1 MEVRKAYLECVFSNF
16 KAIQKQG
23 EQSLSQLSYEQLCWT
38 PHEEANSVAIIV
50 KHLHG
55 NMRSRWTDFLTTD
68 GEKLDRNR
76 DGEFE
81 GGYASK
87 EEVLAAWG
95 EGWGYVFQALQSL
108 TPQDLLK
115 IIHIRGEAHSVMQAI
130 ERQIAHYASHI
141 GQIIYVGKLLKE
153 KDWEC
158 LSIPKGQSNRYLQ
171 K

>member
-1 MEVRKAYLECVFSNF
+1 M
-16 KAIQKQG
+16 
-23 EQSLSQLSYEQLCWT
+23 
-38 PHEEANSVAIIV
+38 
-50 KHLHG
+50 
-55 NMRSRWTDFLTTD
+55 
-68 GEKLDRNR
+68 
-76 DGEFE
+76 
-81 GGYASK
+81 GG
-87 EEVLAAWG
+87 
-95 EGWGYVFQALQSL
+95 GWGYVFQALQSL

>member
-1 MEVRKAYLECVFSNF
+1 MCFLNF

-38 PHEEANSVAIIV
+38 PHEEANSIAIII

-95 EGWGYVFQALQSL
+95 RMGVCFSSAA
-108 TPQDLLK
+108 
-115 IIHIRGEAHSVMQAI
+115 IINSARSF
-130 ERQIAHYASHI
+130 
-141 GQIIYVGKLLKE
+141 
-153 KDWEC
+153 KDNSYSW
-158 LSIPKGQSNRYLQ
+158 
-171 K
+171 

>member
-1 MEVRKAYLECVFSNF
+1 MEVGKAYLECAVSNF

-23 EQSLSQLSYEQLCWT
+23 ERTLSQLSYEQISWI
-38 PHEEANSVAIIV
+38 PHEEANSIAIIV
-50 KHLHG
+50 KHLQG

-87 EEVLAAWG
+87 EEVLVAWRD
-95 EGWGYVFQALQSL
+95 GWGYVFQALQSL

-115 IIHIRGEAHSVMQAI
+115 SVHIRGEAQSVMQAI
-130 ERQIAHYASHI
+130 ERQITHYASHI
-141 GQIIYVGKLLKE
+141 GQIIYVGKLLKGKE
-153 KDWEC
+153 WEC